1 MTDPVTKTS
10 RREAVRAKA
19 WPSPGLLT
27 TSDTSEVDGAVA
39 VAAPDN
45 HGNGETEH
53 RGQGS
58 PGEGEQHR
66 DQASALSLTSLLT
79 DPVHDVQVVS

>member
-1 MTDPVTKTS
+1 MTAPVTKTS
-10 RREAVRAKA
+10 REAAVRAKA
-19 WPSPGLLT
+19 WPSPGFVT

-39 VAAPDN
+39 VASPHN

-66 DQASALSLTSLLT
+66 DQAGVLSLTSLLT
-79 DPVHDVQVVS
+79 DPVHDVQVVL